1 MPVWAA
7 VPIIAGVVAKG
18 LQVGLDAWES
28 RDLGDK
34 GFEIV
39 ARVAEFN
46 VEDRQSSCF
55 SNVKE
60 GVPQHI
66 VDSCCNGLSG
76 AWVTVSGSPSNG
88 VSIAGLPYDCIP
100 LAPWIDGTGS
110 VPYACGDD
118 CIKYDGLTQ
127 DEYNALKNAFESK
140 V

>member
-1 MPVWAA
+1 MGTTSSLKHQSASTLTSLSTSSLTQQPPPNQHIKMPVWAA

-66 VDSCCNGLSG
+66 VDSC
-76 AWVTVSGSPSNG
+76 
-88 VSIAGLPYDCIP
+88 
-100 LAPWIDGTGS
+100 
-110 VPYACGDD
+110 
-118 CIKYDGLTQ
+118 
-127 DEYNALKNAFESK
+127 
-140 V
+140 